1 MDKHYRDL
9 LIRALKGT
17 LDTASRREFD
27 LWVADADNRRI
38 YENAL
43 RIWGRRTAP
52 HLGLQSRPRP
62 ALGAVAVPH
71 RSLRNAAA
79 GGTARAETPLD
90 ADTAHGGSRRRGRRR
105 HALRGPSR
113 PLPHTGSGQTG
124 VLRLRRQ
131 VAGASDRRF
140 DRMAPK
146 RLDARLRQLLRRRK
160 PQRKNSAERD
170 FSTSPKIPNALSRS
184 KWKGCAYGFTARN
197 ST

>member
-43 RIWGRRTAP
+43 RIWDDVQRRTSAYNP
-52 HLGLQSRPRP
+52 DRDRLWEQLQSRIEVCGTPQRAERP
-62 ALGAVAVPH
+62 APKRRWMPILRTAAAVA
-71 RSLRNAAA
+71 A
-79 GGTARAETPLD
+79 GVVVTLFA
-90 ADTAHGGSRRRGRRR
+90 
-105 HALRGPSR
+105 
-113 PLPHTGSGQTG
+113 
-124 VLRLRRQ
+124 

-160 PQRKNSAERD
+160 PQRKTPRRGI
-170 FSTSPKIPNALSRS
+170 FRHRQRSRTPFHGRS
-184 KWKGCAYGFTARN
+184 GRAAHTGSRHEIQREHLARRPDRRRIAR
-197 ST
+197 